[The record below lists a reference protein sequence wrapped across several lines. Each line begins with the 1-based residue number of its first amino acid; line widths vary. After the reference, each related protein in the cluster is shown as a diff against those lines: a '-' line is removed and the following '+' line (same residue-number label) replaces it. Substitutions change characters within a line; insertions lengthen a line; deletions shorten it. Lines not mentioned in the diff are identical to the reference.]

1 MTDGNCCAICNNE
14 FKARPPEH
22 TELAKEIVRK
32 LTWVNSIRDD
42 LASAESLHRAYFI
55 EKYTLLHGQEPPHY
69 VVTQAML
76 QQEQQFLETQ
86 SDADVED
93 QCKKEMFALCISD
106 SDVNDF
112 KESGLNH
119 LRNTLSLTIPVVV
132 DEAPLYDE
140 YMLSLPPGLERSQ
153 LFRDANRTWRWNSLE
168 GLNPENPANDHYCED
183 EFFEEH
189 EHEVCIDC
197 LKSHSFEYENRVII
211 SKMDGVRCVD
221 CNAQICLE
229 SPDEWLSGTQ
239 ARPRVPQATRLHE
252 EGVYPHR
259 WICPPCTSKR
269 IESLEEQKAAIE
281 ATIADDLASINN
293 EIESL
298 GGDFDTEEGD
308 GFAGLGDLFG

>member
-1 MTDGNCCAICNNE
+1 MTDSNCCAICNNE
-14 FKARPPEH
+14 LKARPPEH
-22 TELAKEIVRK
+22 IELAREIIRK
-32 LTWVNSIRDD
+32 IAWVNSIRDD

-69 VVTQAML
+69 EVSQAML
-76 QQEQQFLETQ
+76 QSPTWKMGVN
-86 SDADVED
+86 VED
-93 QCKKEMFALCISD
+93 QCNKEMFALCLSD
-106 SDVNDF
+106 DDIYDF
-112 KESGLNH
+112 KESGLHH

-132 DEAPLYDE
+132 EEVEEHDE

-197 LKSHSFEYENRVII
+197 LKSYSFEYKNRMII
-211 SKMDGVRCVD
+211 SKMDSVRCVD

-229 SPDEWLSGTQ
+229 SRDEWLSGTQ
-239 ARPRVPQATRLHE
+239 ARPRVPQATQLHKY
-252 EGVYPHR
+252 VYPKR

-269 IESLEEQKAAIE
+269 IESLEGQKAAIE

-293 EIESL
+293 EIKSL
-298 GGDFDTEEGD
+298 GGDVDTEEDD
-308 GFAGLGDLFG
+308 GFAGLEALFG